1 MALKQLSST
10 RYHCQ
15 RVFWIIATPVFV
27 IVGLQTLGGLMPGA
41 WQYLAPTLLP
51 LTLMLLWRFRI
62 DPNARIP
69 TLWHN
74 ILVVSTG
81 LFTLSILLALLWE
94 PFATREALS
103 VNDYRFDV
111 FVKLAV
117 LSLPLLGTYVWAFT
131 QRRNGPK
138 PYPTAVTVPS
148 KTVQTPEARAALRN
162 TLLELMGQ
170 RAFEK
175 VIPIL
180 KEQFQHDSERLE
192 NVITLEG
199 IYNETKTQFLH
210 ELIDLEERNQRMA
223 RVNVGLL
230 DLINDKL

>member
-15 RVFWIIATPVFV
+15 RVFWIIATPVFI

-41 WQYLAPTLLP
+41 WQYLTPTLLP

-74 ILVVSTG
+74 VLVVSTG

-103 VNDYRFDV
+103 VNDYRFAV
-111 FVKLAV
+111 FVKLAI

-131 QRRNGPK
+131 QRKNGPK
-138 PYPTAVTVPS
+138 APPMVVPIPS
-148 KTVQTPEARAALRN
+148 KPVQTPEARAALRN
-162 TLLELMGQ
+162 TLLDLMGQ

-180 KEQFQHDSERLE
+180 KDWFQHDSERLE

-223 RVNVGLL
+223 RVNAGLL
-230 DLINDKL
+230 DLVQAI

>member
-1 MALKQLSST
+1 
-10 RYHCQ
+10 
-15 RVFWIIATPVFV
+15 
-27 IVGLQTLGGLMPGA
+27 MPGA
-41 WQYLAPTLLP
+41 WQYLTPTLLP

-74 ILVVSTG
+74 ILVVGTG

-103 VNDYRFDV
+103 VNDYRFGV
-111 FVKLAV
+111 FVKLAW
-117 LSLPLLGTYVWAFT
+117 LSIPLLGTYVWAFSL
-131 QRRNGPK
+131 RKNAFK
-138 PYPTAVTVPS
+138 PQTTAVTAAPAS
-148 KTVQTPEARAALRN
+148 AIAAQTPEARAALRN

-230 DLINDKL
+230 DLINAK